1 MDRLYRSSD
10 QRMIAGVCGGFGEYF
25 GLDPTIVRVIFVL
38 VTIAT
43 GLVPGIVAYG
53 VLWLIIPDEESV
65 DRSVRESMRANVEEM
80 AKSAR
85 DLGSGVQATF
95 SGEKRP
101 VTLSA
106 ERISIVGAALIIIG
120 LLFLLGSLDFLDW
133 LRWGRLWPLVII
145 GIGLFL
151 LLRRRQA

>member
-1 MDRLYRSSD
+1 
-10 QRMIAGVCGGFGEYF
+10 MIAGVCGGFGEYF
-25 GLDPTIVRVIFVL
+25 GLVPTIVRVIFVL

-43 GLVPGIVAYG
+43 GLIPGLVAYG

-65 DRSVRESMRANVEEM
+65 DRSVRDSMRQNVEEM

-85 DLGSGVQATF
+85 ELRSGVQATF

-101 VTLSA
+101 AAPTA
-106 ERISIVGAALIIIG
+106 ERISIVGLVLIIIG

-133 LRWGRLWPLVII
+133 LRWGRLWPLAII

-151 LLRRRQA
+151 LLRRRQT